1 MMFMTYYGPICSRNM
16 ESKCYNTDEH
26 GRKAIVTM
34 NKKKYSELAQ
44 ALKEFTQERGVDGD
58 TFAAMCETICRV
70 LAFNPE
76 LKAYKAD
83 EMRRKKQEYK
93 KKLAEQ
99 CLTTYDAYGRA
110 YYEANKDVCNQRTA
124 MCKQRKAVAS

>member
-1 MMFMTYYGPICSRNM
+1 M

-34 NKKKYSELAQ
+34 NKKKYSELEK
-44 ALKEFTQERGVDGD
+44 ALKEFTEDRGFDGD

-76 LKAYKAD
+76 LQAYKSD

-110 YYEANKDVCNQRTA
+110 YYNANREECKRRSAICRGGKGATA
-124 MCKQRKAVAS
+124 VS